1 MQKFILTSVL
11 LFLFFFNA
19 NAQYFQQEVHYSI
32 TVNLDDKNRLLN
44 GELTLDYTNHSP
56 QTLSFLWFHL
66 WPNAYKNDTT
76 ALAKQFI
83 KRKDLSFYNTSE
95 ENRGFIDN
103 LKFESNGK
111 TLVWNYHPEHTDIC
125 KVELSEPLLPG
136 KTITIKTPF
145 RVKVPVAPLSRLG
158 HAGDAFYITQ
168 WYPKPA
174 VFDKDGWHPMP
185 YLDQGEFYSEFG
197 SFEVSITLPENYV
210 VAATGIL
217 QNEKEQQWIDSI
229 TTVTASLPEFLHSTE
244 FPESSTTLKTLTY
257 KQNNIHDFAW
267 FADKRFHIM
276 QSRVTLPYS
285 KREVK
290 TAVFFTNDRPDLW
303 KKAAAYVDSAVYYYS
318 LWNGDYPYNYCS
330 AVDGVGTW
338 GGMEYPMVTI
348 IGKTNSDIALED
360 VIVHEVGHNWFYGI
374 LGTNERA
381 HAWMD
386 EGINSANELRY
397 YSRGLKKHEQA
408 GSEIYGT
415 KGLPAFLGMNALSM
429 EAFGRFQYLMNAR
442 HYTDQPAS
450 LSSEEFTASNYAAIV
465 YVKTAL
471 AFDYLRQ
478 YLGDALYDSCMYAY
492 FNHWKFKHPGPE
504 DLRKIFEEQ
513 TGKKLDWFFDGLINS
528 DKKTD
533 FAISSIKPLRAENMI
548 NPSGHSFG
556 ITLKN
561 KGSIAMPVQLSA
573 YKNGEFQSSKWIEG
587 FEGKQ
592 KISFSCAHCDEIRL
606 NASSL
611 DLFEC
616 NNTVQTKGL
625 FKKSRPLKFRWLFGK
640 EDERYHEIF
649 FTPLAGWNEY
659 DKWMPGITFHNRVFP
674 GSPFEYSLMPLYSS
688 GTNSFAGNGNFDWSF
703 FPSSNLIHSIIFSA
717 EATRFAYYR
726 QKKNDF
732 TDAFNLHYT
741 AIPVSLQFRLRKK
754 DALSPQSASVQLR
767 NISTLADE
775 RIYNGTSFKT
785 ETAKLQYQQAE
796 FSFKNNRLFDPFSL
810 TTTLENGKNY
820 TKAQAE
826 FNYMISYRNPGKGIR
841 SRLFAGVFIHND
853 ETIRNYKFRM
863 SAWSGYQDYLFDNW
877 FLGRSE
883 IDGILSQQM
892 EVNDGGFKSFSF
904 AGQSDKWLTALNL
917 TFDFPGRL
925 PIAFFFDAG
934 MVPKEKFGDF
944 ETESFYYDGGL
955 SFFLM
960 RNVMEIHIPLF
971 RSSAIR
977 DAQEANDKK
986 FKDNIRFV
994 FSIRKLGIKSLRNN
1008 MRFF

>member
-1 MQKFILTSVL
+1 MIRIALTLAL
-11 LFLFFFNA
+11 LFLLLFNL
-19 NAQYFQQEVHYSI
+19 NAQYFQQEVHYNI
-32 TVNLDDKNRLLN
+32 TVSLDDKNRMLY
-44 GELTLDYTNHSP
+44 GELTLDYSNHSP
-56 QTLSFLWFHL
+56 QSLAFIWFHL

-76 ALAKQFI
+76 ALAKQFL
-83 KRKDLSFYNTSE
+83 KRNDLSFHHTSD

-103 LKFESNGK
+103 LQFESNGK
-111 TLVWNYHPEHTDIC
+111 NLKWNYHPQHIDIC
-125 KVELSEPLLPG
+125 KVELAEPLLPG
-136 KTITIKTPF
+136 QSITIKTPF
-145 RVKVPVAPLSRLG
+145 RVKIPVAPLSRLG

-174 VFDKDGWHPMP
+174 VFDKDGWHTMP
-185 YLDQGEFYSEFG
+185 YLDQGEFYSEYG
-197 SFEVSITLPENYV
+197 SFEVSITLPQNYV

-217 QNEKEQQWIDSI
+217 QTEIEQHWMDSI
-229 TTVTASLPEFLHSTE
+229 AAATSSLNEYPKSND
-244 FPESSTTLKTLTY
+244 FPESSSTLKTLTY

-276 QSRVTLPYS
+276 QSSVTLPHS
-285 KREVK
+285 RREVK
-290 TAVFFTNDRPDLW
+290 TAVYFTNDRPDLW
-303 KKAAAYVDSAVYYYS
+303 KKAADYVDSALYYYS

-330 AVDGVGTW
+330 AVDGVGSW

-348 IGKTNSDIALED
+348 IGKTNSDLALED

-386 EGINSANELRY
+386 EGINTANELRY
-397 YSRGLKKHEQA
+397 YSRGLKEHENA
-408 GSEIYGT
+408 GSVIYGL
-415 KGLPAFLGMNALSM
+415 KGLPKFLGLHSLSM
-429 EAFGRFQYLMNAR
+429 EELGRFEYLMNAR
-442 HYTDQPAS
+442 QHTDQPAS
-450 LSSEEFTASNYAAIV
+450 LSSEEFTGSNYAAVV
-465 YVKTAL
+465 YIKTAL

-478 YLGDALYDSCMYAY
+478 YLGNALYDTCMHAY
-492 FNHWKFKHPGPE
+492 FNQWKFKHPGPD
-504 DLRKIFEEQ
+504 DLRKTLEEL
-513 TGKKLDWFFDGLINS
+513 TGKPLAWFFDGMINS

-533 FAISSIKPLRAENMI
+533 VAITSIKPLRAENLI

-561 KGSIAMPVQLSA
+561 KGGIALPVQLSA
-573 YKNGEFQSSKWIEG
+573 FKNGEYQSSKWIGG

-592 KISFSCAHCDEIRL
+592 KISFSCAHCDEIKL

-616 NNTVQTKGL
+616 NNRVKTKGV
-625 FKKSRPLKFRWLFGK
+625 FKKARPLRFRWLFGK

-659 DKWMPGITFHNRVFP
+659 DKWMPGVAFHNRVLP
-674 GSPFEYSLMPLYSS
+674 GNPFEYSLLPLYSS
-688 GTNSFAGNGNFDWSF
+688 GTKSLAGNGNFDWSF
-703 FPSSNLIHSIIFSA
+703 FPSSAFIHKIVFSA
-717 EATRFAYYR
+717 EVTRFTFYR

-732 TDAFNLHYT
+732 TDAFNLQYS
-741 AIPVSLQFRLRKK
+741 AIPVSLQFNFKKK
-754 DALSPQSASVQLR
+754 DALSPQSSSIQFR
-767 NISTLADE
+767 NISTLVDE
-775 RIYNGTSFKT
+775 RVFNGTTLLT
-785 ETAKLQYQQAE
+785 ETAKLHYQQAH
-796 FSFKNNRLFDPFSL
+796 FNFKNSRLFDPFSL
-810 TTTLENGKNY
+810 TAALENGKNY

-826 FNYMISYRNPGKGIR
+826 FNYLISYRNPGKGIR
-841 SRLFAGVFIHND
+841 SRLFAGVFLRND

-877 FLGRSE
+877 FIGRSE

-892 EVNDGGFKSFSF
+892 EMNDGGFKSFSF
-904 AGQSDKWLTALNL
+904 AGQSDKWLTALNF

-944 ETESFYYDGGL
+944 ESESFYYDGGL

-960 RNVMEIHIPLF
+960 RNALEIHVPLF

-977 DAQEANDKK
+977 DAQEVNEKK
-986 FKDNIRFV
+986 FTDNIRFV
-994 FSIRKLGIKSLRNN
+994 VSIRKLGIKSLRSN
-1008 MRFF
+1008 MSF